1 MASFLKGIWRS
12 VVAGRQGILLGAIGG
27 LVAYYILPASL
38 SQSFSLMSA
47 AQPSIVEQAT
57 QWTISYKP
65 QLMMILIGAF
75 VGWVIDTTGMLR
87 RMFGR

>member
-12 VVAGRQGILLGAIGG
+12 VVAGKEGILLGAIGG

-65 QLMMILIGAF
+65 QLFMILIGAF
-75 VGWVIDTTGMLR
+75 TGWLVDITGAFR
-87 RMFGR
+87 KVFGR